1 MQIAQVHHQPA
12 ARRIGIASVKIK
24 NFAIAS
30 NIIEGHFDHRW
41 TLGEDVAYLKEGIL
55 RRELSAI
62 KVSLA
67 SLERS
72 I

>member
-41 TLGEDVAYLKEGIL
+41 TLGEDVAHLKE
-55 RRELSAI
+55 
-62 KVSLA
+62 
-67 SLERS
+67 
-72 I
+72 